1 MKEGLE
7 AAGKNALYCDTDSVV
22 YLYKPGE
29 GEIKTGEMLGD
40 WEPEMSSGDYIKKY
54 CATGPK
60 SYAYQTAKGKQDVKC
75 KGMTLHCNNLAKVNY
90 DTYKAAIDESL
101 SGVQGVSTKGEQMVF
116 KKSTQGMQTV
126 HSDKLL
132 SFDHTKFKR
141 VVHTDYTTTPK
152 SMQCEM

>member
-1 MKEGLE
+1 
-7 AAGKNALYCDTDSVV
+7 
-22 YLYKPGE
+22 
-29 GEIKTGEMLGD
+29 
-40 WEPEMSSGDYIKKY
+40 
-54 CATGPK
+54 
-60 SYAYQTAKGKQDVKC
+60 
-75 KGMTLHCNNLAKVNY
+75 MTLHCNNLARVNY

-101 SGVQGVSTKGEQMVF
+101 AGAKGINIKGEQMVF

-141 VVHTDYTTTPK
+141 VVRADYTTTPK